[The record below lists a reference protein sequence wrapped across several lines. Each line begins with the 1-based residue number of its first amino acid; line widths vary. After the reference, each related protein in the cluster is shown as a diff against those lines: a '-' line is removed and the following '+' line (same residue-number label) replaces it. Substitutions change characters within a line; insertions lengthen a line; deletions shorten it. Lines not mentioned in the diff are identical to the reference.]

1 MEEAHLCTSGCQ
13 LDHHSASKKGTAA
26 DAAYAA
32 LRPRC
37 HVMLLSCMTH
47 TMSTYTSAAELLN
60 AGRIGHESCQPALLC
75 TLLILPAGLEP
86 CSIIQRD
93 AAVQPGRQLRS

>member
-1 MEEAHLCTSGCQ
+1 
-13 LDHHSASKKGTAA
+13 
-26 DAAYAA
+26 
-32 LRPRC
+32 
-37 HVMLLSCMTH
+37 
-47 TMSTYTSAAELLN
+47 MSTYPSAAELLN

-93 AAVQPGRQLRS
+93 AALQPGRQLRS